1 MSALYLPL
9 NGKISIIKYK
19 EVFMPSIYKNFINGE
34 WVESAS
40 GKTFE
45 NRNPANKDE
54 IIGLFQ
60 KSNAEDVNRAVESA
74 KSSAEMWRKFPAP
87 KRAEILYRVAEM
99 LIKKK
104 EDFARDMTR
113 EMGKVLKE
121 TGGDVQE
128 AIDMTYYVAGEGRRL
143 FGDTTPSELP
153 NKFCMSVRIPV
164 GVVAA
169 ITPWNFP
176 MAIPSWK
183 IAPAL
188 VTGNT
193 VIFKPAS
200 DTPLSAV
207 NFVKLFEDAGLP
219 KGVLNMVTGTG
230 TEVGEPL
237 ILHKDIKLVSFTGS
251 SDVGRFVA
259 TDCAHKMKRC
269 SLEIG
274 GKNAIIVMDDAN
286 LDLAIEGAIW
296 GGFGTTGQRCTA
308 ASRVVV
314 HKLKAKEFISKFS
327 ERAKALKCGDG
338 LLPDTDVG
346 PIINE
351 SQLNKVHDYTKTGKG
366 EGAKLL
372 IGGELCTDKGCE
384 KGYFYKPTI
393 FVDVD
398 RNMRIAQEE
407 IFGPTVS
414 IITVGSLDEAIDVVN
429 SIKYGLSSSIY
440 TQDVNKA
447 FVAMRDIYAGIT
459 YINSSTIGA
468 EVHLPFG
475 GVNQT
480 GNGHREGGT
489 TALDI
494 FTEWKTLYID
504 YSGRLQKA
512 QSIE

>member
-1 MSALYLPL
+1 
-9 NGKISIIKYK
+9 
-19 EVFMPSIYKNFINGE
+19 
-34 WVESAS
+34 
-40 GKTFE
+40 
-45 NRNPANKDE
+45 
-54 IIGLFQ
+54 
-60 KSNAEDVNRAVESA
+60 
-74 KSSAEMWRKFPAP
+74 
-87 KRAEILYRVAEM
+87 
-99 LIKKK
+99 
-104 EDFARDMTR
+104 
-113 EMGKVLKE
+113 
-121 TGGDVQE
+121 
-128 AIDMTYYVAGEGRRL
+128 
-143 FGDTTPSELP
+143 
-153 NKFCMSVRIPV
+153 
-164 GVVAA
+164 
-169 ITPWNFP
+169 

-207 NFVKLFEDAGLP
+207 NFVKLFEEAGLP

-251 SDVGRFVA
+251 SEVGRFVA

-269 SLEIG
+269 SLEMG
-274 GKNAIIVMDDAN
+274 GKNAIIIMDDAN

-314 HKLKAKEFISKFS
+314 HKSVAKDFISKFS
-327 ERAKALKCGDG
+327 ERAKALRCGDG
-338 LLPDTDVG
+338 LLPTTDVG
-346 PIINE
+346 PVINE

-372 IGGELCTDKGCE
+372 IGGEICKDKECE

-414 IITVGSLDEAIDVVN
+414 IITVNSLEEAIDVVN
-429 SIKYGLSSSIY
+429 GIKYGLSSSIY

-504 YSGRLQKA
+504 YSGKLQKA

>member
-1 MSALYLPL
+1 
-9 NGKISIIKYK
+9 
-19 EVFMPSIYKNFINGE
+19 MPAIYKNFINGK
-34 WVESAS
+34 WVESVS

-54 IIGLFQ
+54 VIGVFQ
-60 KSNAEDVNRAVESA
+60 RSNTEDVNRAVESA
-74 KSSAEMWRKFPAP
+74 KGAADMWRKFPAP
-87 KRAEILYRVAEM
+87 KRAEILYCVAEM
-99 LIKKK
+99 LIKMK
-104 EDFARDMTR
+104 EDYARDMTR

-121 TGGDVQE
+121 ARGDVQE
-128 AIDMTYYVAGEGRRL
+128 AIDMTYYAAGEGRRL
-143 FGDTTPSELP
+143 FGDTTPSELQ

-164 GVVAA
+164 GIVAA

-188 VTGNT
+188 VAGNT

-230 TEVGEPL
+230 TEAGEPL
-237 ILHKDIKLVSFTGS
+237 ILHKDIKLISFTGS

-269 SLEIG
+269 SLEMG
-274 GKNAIIVMDDAN
+274 GKNAIIVMNDAN
-286 LDLAIEGAIW
+286 LDLAVEGAIW

-314 HKLKAKEFISKFS
+314 HKAVAKDFISKFS
-327 ERAKALKCGDG
+327 ERAKALRCGDG
-338 LLPDTDVG
+338 LLPATDVG
-346 PIINE
+346 PVINE
-351 SQLNKVHDYTKTGKG
+351 TQLHKVHGYTKIGRD

-372 IGGELCTDKGCE
+372 TGGEPCLDEGCK

-414 IITVGSLDEAIDVVN
+414 IITVNSLEEAIDVVN
-429 SIKYGLSSSIY
+429 GIKYGLSSSIY

-494 FTEWKTLYID
+494 FTEWKTIYID

>member
-1 MSALYLPL
+1 MAT
-9 NGKISIIKYK
+9 
-19 EVFMPSIYKNFINGE
+19 VYKNFINGE
-34 WVESAS
+34 WVDSVS

-60 KSNAEDVNRAVESA
+60 RSDAGDVNRAVEAA
-74 KSSAEMWRKFPAP
+74 KSSANMWRKYPAP
-87 KRAEILYRVAEM
+87 KRAEILYRAAEM

-121 TGGDVQE
+121 TRGDVQE

-164 GVVAA
+164 GIVAA

-269 SLEIG
+269 SLEMG

-286 LDLAIEGAIW
+286 LDLAVEGATW

-314 HKLKAKEFISKFS
+314 HKSVAKDFISRFS

-372 IGGELCTDKGCE
+372 IGGEICKDKECE

-407 IFGPTVS
+407 IFG
-414 IITVGSLDEAIDVVN
+414 
-429 SIKYGLSSSIY
+429 SS
-440 TQDVNKA
+440 V
-447 FVAMRDIYAGIT
+447 
-459 YINSSTIGA
+459 
-468 EVHLPFG
+468 
-475 GVNQT
+475 
-480 GNGHREGGT
+480 
-489 TALDI
+489 
-494 FTEWKTLYID
+494 
-504 YSGRLQKA
+504 
-512 QSIE
+512 